1 MLHLEE
7 VQAVRKRGAQ
17 LLERAKHAVGA
28 SNMLHLLVARA
39 LEERERLL
47 EFNAAGGVL
56 PERGFDPPGGKL
68 TLVHECGAFN
78 PHHSH
83 SATTTDARVC

>member
-28 SNMLHLLVARA
+28 SNLLHLLVTRA

-47 EFNAAGGVL
+47 ELKAAGGVIH
-56 PERGFDPPGGKL
+56 ERSRIQL
-68 TLVHECGAFN
+68 GA
-78 PHHSH
+78 
-83 SATTTDARVC
+83 D